1 MDFNP
6 DAYLAAKAGP
16 APAAGGFNPDAYLA
30 AKTGQ
35 PPAAPAAQPST
46 VEALGRGALQ
56 GVSAGFSDEITG
68 ALESLF
74 SNKSYTQA
82 RDEARAANA
91 AAKEAH
97 PYAYGGGEIAGG
109 VGTSFVPGLGA
120 AKGASVLSHALAAG
134 RAGALYGLGASNADL
149 TKHDFQGAA
158 KDAITSALEG
168 AAIGGAIGGIGK
180 GVGKLLGGAGEAAD
194 QQAIKALAQGE
205 GKAGAAWSKTRQM
218 VKSPG
223 LRDIINEPIE
233 VATDKGSKKLTLA
246 SIAGKPAEEVK
257 PVVSA
262 AMDKLNESLAPIYEA
277 ADKKSGGVSIK
288 DLINHLD
295 LKAAQYA
302 KSPGNEGYVKAI
314 DDIKNSALNA
324 WAPRLREALQMDE
337 AENPQ
342 LRSAILKQL
351 DQRVP
356 AKDVRKFAST
366 LQERGSES
374 IDRLNPGLGTQVKRD
389 MGSMM
394 RDFVNEHVENVLGSD
409 KRAELQGL
417 NQKFSSLMRI
427 QDVLGARADKEAA
440 GKVSGAGL
448 VSKLTGHGGA
458 LGAGLMLAHGNVPGA
473 AAALVVPKVL
483 ENAPAMGRAATR
495 AAAAASEKLQ
505 TIMAA
510 ADSGNPWARQL
521 VNQLRASPAG
531 AAKLAALER
540 GGNVNQQ

>member
-180 GVGKLLGGAGEAAD
+180 GVGKL
-194 QQAIKALAQGE
+194 
-205 GKAGAAWSKTRQM
+205 
-218 VKSPG
+218 
-223 LRDIINEPIE
+223 
-233 VATDKGSKKLTLA
+233 
-246 SIAGKPAEEVK
+246 
-257 PVVSA
+257 
-262 AMDKLNESLAPIYEA
+262 
-277 ADKKSGGVSIK
+277 
-288 DLINHLD
+288 
-295 LKAAQYA
+295 
-302 KSPGNEGYVKAI
+302 
-314 DDIKNSALNA
+314 
-324 WAPRLREALQMDE
+324 
-337 AENPQ
+337 
-342 LRSAILKQL
+342 
-351 DQRVP
+351 
-356 AKDVRKFAST
+356 
-366 LQERGSES
+366 
-374 IDRLNPGLGTQVKRD
+374 
-389 MGSMM
+389 
-394 RDFVNEHVENVLGSD
+394 
-409 KRAELQGL
+409 
-417 NQKFSSLMRI
+417 
-427 QDVLGARADKEAA
+427 
-440 GKVSGAGL
+440 
-448 VSKLTGHGGA
+448 
-458 LGAGLMLAHGNVPGA
+458 
-473 AAALVVPKVL
+473 
-483 ENAPAMGRAATR
+483 
-495 AAAAASEKLQ
+495 
-505 TIMAA
+505 
-510 ADSGNPWARQL
+510 
-521 VNQLRASPAG
+521 
-531 AAKLAALER
+531 
-540 GGNVNQQ
+540 